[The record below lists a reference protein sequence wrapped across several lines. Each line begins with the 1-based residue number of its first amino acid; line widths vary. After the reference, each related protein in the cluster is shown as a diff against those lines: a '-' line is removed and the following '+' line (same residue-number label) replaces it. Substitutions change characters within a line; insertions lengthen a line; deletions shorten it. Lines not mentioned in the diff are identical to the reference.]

1 MSESSIKYL
10 STGIKDLDDI
20 LSPDRIIEK
29 YETGGILL
37 GEGEKREHWETPIAI
52 IEGITGTGKTNMAL
66 QIAHAA
72 ARDKECV
79 VFFYSLEQSVAALC
93 RASDNFG
100 AFQSKEDDSQKVEY
114 IDMSHLHQV
123 QNSYAPDEAKIHFCK
138 FSPRPLN
145 ASTENE
151 IFDQRVAEL
160 EEALF
165 ITKTDENRHNLFVF
179 IIDGITAFA
188 GKPLQRNEVYK
199 IFSMFRQ
206 HHVPAIITSERYSN
220 ESADQ
225 DSAFHEAIKFL
236 ADIVICLYKE
246 TPLGHLLYYLEI
258 IKSRVG
264 RQALGKHLYKI
275 RTAANAKDIKTD
287 TRKGIVVYPSIHY
300 VLSRVR
306 ARISKESD
314 SGQQKNQDKDQY
326 RLQKSDYVDL
336 GLLLNA
342 KSIKPN
348 SSISIVGANG
358 THKLALA
365 LNFAMGNVNSK
376 TKMLLLNFG
385 GTGQVD
391 FHGVAWTNKN
401 KKWRELSLV
410 QDQKEMGEIKFWHT
424 RYGIP
429 PITKKNPPNVYITSF
444 KIGQLTPEECFD
456 TIEYLLVTARKNK
469 QPFHS
474 VVLNNTAEICTGFP
488 YLKNEPLFIPTLLDL
503 FYVHN
508 LVSVSIG
515 VENDKSTA
523 TSEMNFALQA
533 NADYRIVLNHYPSI
547 EQISEY
553 IVTPAKIKK
562 ETRFDQQ
569 FVSILIDNVTG
580 KHYMRHPRW
589 LWVQEQPVQNSG
601 KILHCTL
608 KPKNV

>member
-1 MSESSIKYL
+1 MTDTQKEKRVKYL

-20 LSPDRIIEK
+20 LSPDREIVDDDP
-29 YETGGILL
+29 GGILF
-37 GEGEKREHWETPIAI
+37 GDAESRKQWETPIVI
-52 IEGITGTGKTNMAL
+52 IEGTTGTGKTNMAL

-79 VFFYSLEQSVAALC
+79 VLFYSLEQSVVALSK
-93 RASDNFG
+93 ASENFG
-100 AFQSKEDDSQKVEY
+100 FFQSKEESSPDVSY
-114 IDMSHLHQV
+114 IDMSLPEQV
-123 QNSYAPDEAKIHFCK
+123 PDQFRPDEARIHFCK

-145 ASTENE
+145 ANRENE
-151 IFDQRVAEL
+151 IFEQRIAEL
-160 EEALF
+160 EEALS
-165 ITKTDENRHNLFVF
+165 ITNLDENKESIFVF

-199 IFSMFRQ
+199 IFSLFRQ
-206 HHVPAIITSERYSN
+206 YKVPAIITSERYSN
-220 ESADQ
+220 ENTDQ
-225 DSAFHEAIKFL
+225 DSAFHEATKFL
-236 ADIVICLYKE
+236 ADIVISLSKE

-275 RTAANAKDIKTD
+275 RTEANALGIKTD

-306 ARISKESD
+306 ARSSKESID
-314 SGQQKNQDKDQY
+314 NNAQKKDPEPYNLQQS
-326 RLQKSDYVDL
+326 KSTDL

-342 KSIKPN
+342 ISIKSN

-365 LNFAMGNVNSK
+365 LNFAMGSVK
-376 TKMLLLNFG
+376 KETKMLLLNFG
-385 GTGQVD
+385 GTGQVN
-391 FHGVAWTNKN
+391 FNGVAWTKENQ
-401 KKWRELSLV
+401 KWHLLELQPNSA
-410 QDQKEMGEIKFWHT
+410 KMGEIKFWHQ
-424 RYGIP
+424 RYAIGLE
-429 PITKKNPPNVYITSF
+429 TDANPANVYITSF

-456 TIEYLLVTARKNK
+456 TIEYLLKKAKENN

-488 YLKNEPLFIPTLLDL
+488 YLKNESLFIPTLLDL

-515 VENDKSTA
+515 VENEKSTI
-523 TSEMNFALQA
+523 TDEMNFALQA
-533 NADYRIVLNHYPSI
+533 NADYRIVLSHYPSI

-553 IVTPAKIKK
+553 IVNPTKNRKGLK
-562 ETRFDQQ
+562 FDQQ

-580 KHYMRHPRW
+580 KHYMRHPKW
-589 LWVQEQPVQNSG
+589 L
-601 KILHCTL
+601 
-608 KPKNV
+608 